1 MAKTEVH
8 FANIAPA
15 TQSLQVLKEGMVI
28 MRNRFDRQL
37 AQLNEELIEM
47 GSLIEKAIE
56 MAVSALVKQDVDK
69 AKEAIGFDVE
79 IDRQEKEIENL
90 CMKLLLQQQP
100 VARDLR
106 LISSALKM
114 ITDMERIGDHA
125 ADISE
130 MTILMAD
137 DPYIMNT
144 RQIQGMAKET
154 TDMVIKS
161 IDAFV
166 TKDME
171 IAKAVIHQDDL
182 VDDLFMQVK
191 QELIMLI
198 NKSAENGEQATDM
211 LMVAKYFERIG
222 DHATNIA
229 EWVIYSITGS
239 HEID

>member
-1 MAKTEVH
+1 
-8 FANIAPA
+8 
-15 TQSLQVLKEGMVI
+15 

-37 AQLNEELIEM
+37 EQLNNELIQM
-47 GSLIEKAIE
+47 GSMIEHTIE
-56 MAVSALVKQDVDK
+56 MAVSALVNQDTEK
-69 AKEAIGFDVE
+69 AKEAMAYDVE
-79 IDRQEKEIENL
+79 IDHQERDIESL

-106 LISSALKM
+106 LISAALKM

-125 ADISE
+125 GDISE
-130 MTILMAD
+130 MTLLMSD
-137 DPYIMNT
+137 EPYIISPEE
-144 RQIQGMAKET
+144 IQGMAKET

-166 TKDME
+166 KRDME
-171 IAKAVIHQDDL
+171 LAKKVIAQDDV
-182 VDDLFMQVK
+182 VDDLFMKVK
-191 QELIMLI
+191 QDLIQMI
-198 NKSAENGEQATDM
+198 NKSAENGEQAADI

-239 HEID
+239 HID

>member
-1 MAKTEVH
+1 
-8 FANIAPA
+8 
-15 TQSLQVLKEGMVI
+15 

-37 AQLNEELIEM
+37 EQLNQELIQMGTLIEQAIEM
-47 GSLIEKAIE
+47 GVGALVHQDCEKARTAIE
-56 MAVSALVKQDVDK
+56 
-69 AKEAIGFDVE
+69 FDAE
-79 IDRQEKEIENL
+79 IDRQEREVENL

-130 MTILMAD
+130 MTILMSD
-137 DPYIMNT
+137 TPYVASPKL
-144 RQIQGMAKET
+144 IQEMAKAT

-166 TKDME
+166 RKDIE
-171 IAKAVIHQDDL
+171 LAKDVINYDDV
-182 VDDLFMQVK
+182 VDDLFLKVK
-191 QELIMLI
+191 QELISLI
-198 NKSAENGEQATDM
+198 NQSMEKGEQATDL

-239 HEID
+239 HDIA